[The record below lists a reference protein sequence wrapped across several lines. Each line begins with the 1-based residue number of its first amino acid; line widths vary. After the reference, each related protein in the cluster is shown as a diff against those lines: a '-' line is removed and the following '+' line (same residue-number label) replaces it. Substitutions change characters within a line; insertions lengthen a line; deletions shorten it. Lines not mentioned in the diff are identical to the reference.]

1 MADKPYQ
8 NEAWLREQYVDNRRP
23 MPDIADECDVT
34 ATTISRYL
42 DKFDIDARGQSEAQ
56 ITEKKKVHNEGW
68 LREQYLDNRRSM
80 KDIAGEVDMTP
91 SGVKKWIDR
100 FDIDTRGPS
109 EVHLHT
115 PASFSTVPK
124 GYEVSRSKLN
134 YETDGVYIHQLVM
147 IAEGANPAKVFSN
160 GRYHIHH
167 KNGIYWDNRPENLEL
182 KAAKVHGSDHNAPD
196 TTLVPSGYATELDK
210 DELLVELRNL
220 LAEWREQDNPTLDM
234 AADEL
239 HNLLKES

>member
-8 NEAWLREQYVDNRRP
+8 NEAWLREQYVENRRS
-23 MPDIADECDVT
+23 MPDMADECGVT

-56 ITEKKKVHNEGW
+56 ITEKKKVHNEEW
-68 LREQYLDNRRSM
+68 LREQYIDNRRSM

-91 SGVKKWIDR
+91 SGVKKWIDN
-100 FDIDTRGPS
+100 FDIETRS
-109 EVHLHT
+109 SAEHYRYQ
-115 PASFSTVPK
+115 PASFFTAFN
-124 GYEVSRSKLN
+124 GYETVSTKLN
-134 YETDGVYIHQLVM
+134 YESHTAKVHQLVM

-167 KNGIYWDNRPENLEL
+167 ENGIYWDNRPENLEL

-210 DELLVELRNL
+210 DELLVELRTL
-220 LAEWREQDNPTLDM
+220 IAEWREQDNPTLDM

-239 HNLLKES
+239 HSLLKES

>member
-8 NEAWLREQYVDNRRP
+8 NEAWLREQYVENRRP

-56 ITEKKKVHNEGW
+56 ITEKKKVHNEEW
-68 LREQYLDNRRSM
+68 LREQYIDNRRSM

-100 FDIDTRGPS
+100 FNIETRDYAD
-109 EVHLHT
+109 HLRT
-115 PASFSTVPK
+115 SPASYYTRQI
-124 GYEVSRSKLN
+124 GYECVSSRYN
-134 YETDGVYIHQLVM
+134 TETDRAMVHQLVM

-167 KNGIYWDNRPENLEL
+167 KNGVKWDNRPENLEL

-196 TTLVPSGYATELDK
+196 TTLIPSGYATELDK